1 MSTLD
6 KKTTILFSPSLFK
19 CLEALAKVKRT
30 SIGNLI
36 REAVKR
42 QYGLLEENERLK
54 AVKALGEINAPV
66 KEWAEMEGEIE
77 KGILDD

>member
-6 KKTTILFSPSLFK
+6 KKTTILFPSPLFK
-19 CLEALAKVKRT
+19 SLEALAKVKRT

-66 KEWAEMEGEIE
+66 KEWAEMEKEIE
-77 KGILDD
+77 KGILND